1 MYLSTIVAAATQ
13 PWASAGSL
21 MLKLAEGDSPLH
33 DVKPK
38 YDFPFIRTLLTWLA
52 NAQGGGLVVLA
63 ILFVIAG
70 VAAAAGKFAV
80 HSPVLRNIGLGAM
93 LLFFVLAILV
103 ANAPRIIEWAGYQ
116 DILDATTS
124 MGAVLVPGLL

>member
-1 MYLSTIVAAATQ
+1 MHLSSIVAAATQ
-13 PWASAGSL
+13 SWASAGSL
-21 MLKLAEGDSPLH
+21 MLKLAESDSPLH

-52 NAQGGGLVVLA
+52 NIQGVGLVVLA
-63 ILFVIAG
+63 ILFVCAS
-70 VAAAAGKFAV
+70 VATAVGKFAV
-80 HSPVLRNIGLGAM
+80 HSPVVRNIGIGAM
-93 LLFFVLAILV
+93 LLFLVLAILV

-124 MGAVLVPGLL
+124 MGAMLVPGLL